1 MDLLHDALDGLFKG
15 LEHFRRR
22 DGDELG
28 KARDKASALDLHGH
42 FLFRREDAADLHLHL
57 LGRALADEQVV
68 LAAHILDDGLVELV
82 ARNLDGGRLDDAGE
96 RNDRDIG
103 RTAADVDDHVAL
115 GLGDVDARTDGGGD
129 RLFNEVDAARAGLN
143 ARVDDRALL
152 DLGDAGGNADDDARL
167 EELEA
172 MTLCRNSLIMR
183 SVTS

>member
-1 MDLLHDALDGLFKG
+1 M
-15 LEHFRRR
+15 
-22 DGDELG
+22 
-28 KARDKASALDLHGH
+28 
-42 FLFRREDAADLHLHL
+42 
-57 LGRALADEQVV
+57 

-82 ARNLDGGRLDDAGE
+82 ARDLDGGRFDNAGE
-96 RNDRDIG
+96 RDDRDIG

-152 DLGDAGGNADDDARL
+152 DLGDAGGDADDNARL

-172 MTLCRNSLIMR
+172 HDLMQEFLDHALGDLVVGDHALAQGTDGDDVARRAAQHGLRVRADL
-183 SVTS
+183 